1 MTKSKSASTLK
12 ITLITTI
19 SALSAAIAAYLLVLR
34 PRHLRWGASDE
45 EVNLKLPGDQ
55 LLPKPRLK
63 ATHAVTVQA
72 PPNKVWPWLVQIGQ
86 GRGGFYSYDWIENAI
101 GLDIHTANRLLPEYQ
116 SLSVGDLI
124 PLSPDG
130 FGIPVAII
138 EPELAL
144 VLHGDTRE
152 PGPGSPPVMKP
163 GDYFAVTW
171 GFYLFDQ
178 LDGTTRLVERW
189 QADWNPTSYNHLF
202 YRVFLEPGAFIM
214 ERKMLLGLKQ
224 RAETLAQMA

>member
-1 MTKSKSASTLK
+1 MNKSKSANTLK

-19 SALSAAIAAYLLVLR
+19 AALSAAIAAYLLVLR
-34 PRHLRWGASDE
+34 PRHLCWGASDE
-45 EVNLKLPGDQ
+45 EVNLKLPGDD
-55 LLPKPRLK
+55 LLPNPRLK

-86 GRGGFYSYDWIENAI
+86 GRGGLYSYDWIENAI
-101 GLDIHTANRLLPEYQ
+101 GLDIHTTDRLHPEYQ
-116 SLSVGDLI
+116 RLSVGDLI

-130 FGIPVAII
+130 FGIPVVII
-138 EPELAL
+138 EPERAL
-144 VLHGDTRE
+144 VLHGDTRV
-152 PGPGSPPVMKP
+152 PGPGNPPVLKP
-163 GDYFAVTW
+163 GDYLTVTW

-189 QADWNPTSYNHLF
+189 QADWNPSVYNHLF

-214 ERKMLLGLKQ
+214 ERKMLLGIKQ
-224 RAETLAQMA
+224 RAETMVQMG